1 MPLHTHSDDYLKK
14 KKKKKEGVPVALSG
28 NKLTSIH
35 EVLGLIPDPVEWVK
49 DLVLLSTVV

>member
-1 MPLHTHSDDYLKK
+1 MPLHTHSDDYLK